1 MIPLFIEALTKML
14 SRDLP
19 GKSAQRKMM
28 ITPNRFPT
36 ENQENEGIPATILL
50 LLYPLGGKWFFV
62 LTKRSQDLEHHKGQI
77 SFPGGVVE
85 KNESKMNAAI
95 RETNEE
101 IGVDKDVIKII
112 GSLTPFYIPVSNF
125 HISPYVGWTE
135 EKPHTRV
142 QDAEVKRVFSVS
154 INDLVLEKNLKTKK
168 DFFSNKS
175 VKVPYFD
182 LNGETVW
189 GATSMILSEFKFILR
204 NMK

>member
-36 ENQENEGIPATILL
+36 ENQENEGIPASILL
-50 LLYPLGGKWFFV
+50 LLYPLEGEWFFF
-62 LTKRSQDLEHHKGQI
+62 LTKRSQDVERHKGQI

-112 GSLTPFYIPVSNF
+112 GNLTPLYIPVSNF
-125 HISPYVGWTE
+125 HISPFVGWTE
-135 EKPHTRV
+135 EKPNTKVH
-142 QDAEVKRVFSVS
+142 DAEVKRVFSVS
-154 INDLVLEKNLKTKK
+154 INDLILERNLKTKK

>member
-1 MIPLFIEALTKML
+1 ML
-14 SRDLP
+14 RRDLE
-19 GKSAQRKMM
+19 GKSAQQKMM

-36 ENQENEGIPATILL
+36 KSQENEGIPASILL
-50 LLYPLGGKWFFV
+50 LLYPLEGEWFFF
-62 LTKRSQDLEHHKGQI
+62 LTKRSQDVEHHKGQI

-85 KNESKMNAAI
+85 MNESKMNAAI

-101 IGVDKDVIKII
+101 IGVDRDVIKII
-112 GSLTPFYIPVSNF
+112 GNLTPLYIPVSNF

-135 EKPHTRV
+135 EKPHTKV

-154 INDLVLEKNLKTKK
+154 INDLILEKNLKTKK

-175 VKVPYFD
+175 VKVPYFY

>member
-1 MIPLFIEALTKML
+1 MIPLFIEALTERL
-14 SRDLP
+14 RIELP
-19 GKSAQRKMM
+19 GKNAQRKMM

-36 ENQENEGIPATILL
+36 KNQEDEGIPASVLL
-50 LLYPLGGKWFFV
+50 LLYPFDGGWFFF
-62 LTKRSQDLEHHKGQI
+62 LTKRSQDVEHHKGQI

-101 IGVDKDVIKII
+101 IGVDKNVIKII

-125 HISPYVGWTE
+125 HIFPYVGWTE
-135 EKPHTRV
+135 EKPHTKV
-142 QDAEVKRVFSVS
+142 QDTEVKRVFSVS
-154 INDLVLEKNLKTKK
+154 IYDLVHERNLKTKE
-168 DFFSNKS
+168 DFFSEKS
-175 VKVPYFD
+175 VTVPYFD

>member
-1 MIPLFIEALTKML
+1 MIPLFIEALTERLMIE
-14 SRDLP
+14 LP
-19 GKSAQRKMM
+19 GKNAQRKMM

-36 ENQENEGIPATILL
+36 KNQEDEGIPASVLL
-50 LLYPLGGKWFFV
+50 LLYPFDGGWFFF
-62 LTKRSQDLEHHKGQI
+62 LTKRSQDVEHHKGQI

-101 IGVDKDVIKII
+101 IGIDKDVIKII

-125 HISPYVGWTE
+125 HIFPYVGWTE
-135 EKPHTRV
+135 EKPHTKV
-142 QDAEVKRVFSVS
+142 QDTEVKRVFSVS
-154 INDLVLEKNLKTKK
+154 INDLVLERNLKTKE
-168 DFFSNKS
+168 DFFSKKS
-175 VKVPYFD
+175 VTVPYFD

>member
-14 SRDLP
+14 RRDLE

-28 ITPNRFPT
+28 IIPNQFPT
-36 ENQENEGIPATILL
+36 ENQENEGIPASILL
-50 LLYPLGGKWFFV
+50 LLYPLEGEWFFF
-62 LTKRSQDLEHHKGQI
+62 LTERSQNVEHHKGQI

-112 GSLTPFYIPVSNF
+112 GNLTPLYIPVSNF

-135 EKPHTRV
+135 EKPHTKV

-154 INDLVLEKNLKTKK
+154 INDLILERNLKTKK

>member
-28 ITPNRFPT
+28 ITPNRFPI
-36 ENQENEGIPATILL
+36 ENQENEGIPASILL
-50 LLYPLGGKWFFV
+50 LLYPLGGKWFFF

-112 GSLTPFYIPVSNF
+112 GTLTPLYVPVSNF

-135 EKPHTRV
+135 EKPHTKV
-142 QDAEVKRVFSVS
+142 QGSEVKRVFSVS
-154 INDLVLEKNLKTKK
+154 INDLILEKNLKTKK

-175 VKVPYFD
+175 VRVPYFD

>member
-1 MIPLFIEALTKML
+1 
-14 SRDLP
+14 
-19 GKSAQRKMM
+19 MM

-36 ENQENEGIPATILL
+36 KNQEDEGIPASVLL
-50 LLYPLGGKWFFV
+50 LLYPFDGGWFFF
-62 LTKRSQDLEHHKGQI
+62 LTKRSQDVEHHKGQI

-125 HISPYVGWTE
+125 HIFPYVGWTE
-135 EKPHTRV
+135 EKPHTKV
-142 QDAEVKRVFSVS
+142 QNTEVKRVFSVS
-154 INDLVLEKNLKTKK
+154 INDLVLERNLKTKE
-168 DFFSNKS
+168 DFFSKKS
-175 VKVPYFD
+175 VTVPYFD

>member
-36 ENQENEGIPATILL
+36 ENQENEGIPASILL
-50 LLYPLGGKWFFV
+50 LLYPLGGKWFFF

-112 GSLTPFYIPVSNF
+112 GTLTPLYVPVSNF

-135 EKPHTRV
+135 EKPHTKV
-142 QDAEVKRVFSVS
+142 QDAEVNRVFSVS

-168 DFFSNKS
+168 DVFSNKS

>member
-1 MIPLFIEALTKML
+1 MIPLFIESLTKRL
-14 SRDLP
+14 NRDLP
-19 GKSAQRKMM
+19 GKNAQQKMM
-28 ITPNRFPT
+28 IVPNQFPMQ
-36 ENQENEGIPATILL
+36 NQEDGGIPASVLL
-50 LLYPLGGKWFFV
+50 LLYPFDENWFFF
-62 LTKRSQDLEHHKGQI
+62 LTKRSQDVEHHKGQI
-77 SFPGGVVE
+77 SFPGGVIE

-125 HISPYVGWTE
+125 HIFPYVGWTE
-135 EKPHTRV
+135 EKPHTKV
-142 QDAEVKRVFSVS
+142 QNTEVKRVFSVS
-154 INDLVLEKNLKTKK
+154 INDLVLERNLKIKE
-168 DFFSNKS
+168 DFFSKKS
-175 VKVPYFD
+175 VTVPYFD

>member
-36 ENQENEGIPATILL
+36 ENQENEGIPASILL
-50 LLYPLGGKWFFV
+50 LLYPLGGKWFFF
-62 LTKRSQDLEHHKGQI
+62 LTKRSQNVEHHKGQI

-101 IGVDKDVIKII
+101 IGVDKDAIKII

-135 EKPHTRV
+135 EKPHTKV
-142 QDAEVKRVFSVS
+142 QDAEVNRVFSVS
-154 INDLVLEKNLKTKK
+154 INDLVLERNLKTKE
-168 DFFSNKS
+168 DFYSNKS

>member
-28 ITPNRFPT
+28 ITPNRFPI
-36 ENQENEGIPATILL
+36 ENQENEGIPASILL
-50 LLYPLGGKWFFV
+50 LLYPLGGKWFFF

-101 IGVDKDVIKII
+101 IGVNKDVIKII
-112 GSLTPFYIPVSNF
+112 GSLTPLYIPVSNF

-142 QDAEVKRVFSVS
+142 QDTEVKRVFSVS

-204 NMK
+204 DMK

>member
-14 SRDLP
+14 KTDLE
-19 GKSAQRKMM
+19 GKSAQQKMM

-36 ENQENEGIPATILL
+36 KSQENEGIPASILL
-50 LLYPLGGKWFFV
+50 LLYPLEGEWFFF
-62 LTKRSQDLEHHKGQI
+62 LTKRSQDVEHHKGQI

-85 KNESKMNAAI
+85 MNESKMNAAI

-112 GSLTPFYIPVSNF
+112 GNLTPLYIPVSNF

-135 EKPHTRV
+135 EKPHTKV

-168 DFFSNKS
+168 DVFSNKA

-204 NMK
+204 DMK

>member
-1 MIPLFIEALTKML
+1 MIPLFIESLTKRL
-14 SRDLP
+14 RRDLP

-28 ITPNRFPT
+28 ITPNRFPK
-36 ENQENEGIPATILL
+36 ENQENDGIPASILL
-50 LLYPLGGKWFFV
+50 LLYPLEEKWFFF
-62 LTKRSQDLEHHKGQI
+62 LTKRSQNVEHHKGQI
-77 SFPGGVVE
+77 SFPGGVVK

-101 IGVDKDVIKII
+101 IGVDKDLIKII

-135 EKPHTRV
+135 EKPHTKV

>member
-1 MIPLFIEALTKML
+1 MIPLFIEALAKRL
-14 SRDLP
+14 RKDLP

-28 ITPNRFPT
+28 ITPNRFPK
-36 ENQENEGIPATILL
+36 ENQIDEGIPASILL
-50 LLYPLGGKWFFV
+50 LLYPFGGEWFFF
-62 LTKRSQDLEHHKGQI
+62 LTKRSQNVEHHKGQI
-77 SFPGGVVE
+77 SFPGGVVK

-101 IGVDKDVIKII
+101 IGVDKDVIKVI

-125 HISPYVGWTE
+125 HVYPYVGWTE
-135 EKPHTRV
+135 KKPHTKV

-154 INDLVLEKNLKTKK
+154 INDLVFENNLKSKR

-175 VKVPYFD
+175 FEVPYFY

-204 NMK
+204 NIK

>member
-36 ENQENEGIPATILL
+36 ENQESEGIPASILL
-50 LLYPLGGKWFFV
+50 LLYPIEGEWFFF

-101 IGVDKDVIKII
+101 IGVDKDVIKVI

-135 EKPHTRV
+135 EKPHTKV
-142 QDAEVKRVFSVS
+142 QDSEVKRVFSVS

>member
-1 MIPLFIEALTKML
+1 MIPLFIEALIERL
-14 SRDLP
+14 RIELP
-19 GKSAQRKMM
+19 GKNAQRKMM

-36 ENQENEGIPATILL
+36 KNQEDEGIPASVLL
-50 LLYPLGGKWFFV
+50 LLYPFDGGWFFF
-62 LTKRSQDLEHHKGQI
+62 LTKRSQDVEHHKGQI

-125 HISPYVGWTE
+125 HIFPYVGWAE
-135 EKPHTRV
+135 EKPHTKV
-142 QDAEVKRVFSVS
+142 QDTEVKRVFSVS
-154 INDLVLEKNLKTKK
+154 INDLVLERNLKTKE
-168 DFFSNKS
+168 DFFSKKS
-175 VKVPYFD
+175 VTVPYFD

>member
-1 MIPLFIEALTKML
+1 MIPLFIEALTKRL
-14 SRDLP
+14 RTNLP

-28 ITPNRFPT
+28 IIPNQFPT
-36 ENQENEGIPATILL
+36 ENQENEGIPASILL
-50 LLYPLGGKWFFV
+50 LLYPLEGEWFFF
-62 LTKRSQDLEHHKGQI
+62 LTKRSQNVEHHKGQI

-85 KNESKMNAAI
+85 KNESKINAAI

-135 EKPHTRV
+135 KKPHTKV

-154 INDLVLEKNLKTKK
+154 INDLVLERNLKTKK

>member
-14 SRDLP
+14 RRDLE
-19 GKSAQRKMM
+19 GKSAQQKMM
-28 ITPNRFPT
+28 ITPNRFPS
-36 ENQENEGIPATILL
+36 ENQENEGIPASILL
-50 LLYPLGGKWFFV
+50 LLYPLEGEWFFF
-62 LTKRSQDLEHHKGQI
+62 LTKRSQDVEHHKGQI

-85 KNESKMNAAI
+85 KNESKMNTAI

-112 GSLTPFYIPVSNF
+112 GNLTPLYIPVSNF
-125 HISPYVGWTE
+125 HISPFVGWTE
-135 EKPHTRV
+135 EKPHTKV
-142 QDAEVKRVFSVS
+142 HDAEVKRVFSVS
-154 INDLVLEKNLKTKK
+154 INDLILERNLKTKK

>member
-36 ENQENEGIPATILL
+36 ENQENEGIPASILL
-50 LLYPLGGKWFFV
+50 LLYPIEEEWFFF

-112 GSLTPFYIPVSNF
+112 GNLTPLYIPVSNF

-135 EKPHTRV
+135 EKPHTKV

-154 INDLVLEKNLKTKK
+154 INDLILERNLKTKK
-168 DFFSNKS
+168 DFSSNKS

>member
-36 ENQENEGIPATILL
+36 ENQENEGIPASILL
-50 LLYPLGGKWFFV
+50 LLYPLEGEWFFF
-62 LTKRSQDLEHHKGQI
+62 LTKRSQDVEHHKGQI

-112 GSLTPFYIPVSNF
+112 GNLTPLYIPVSNF

-135 EKPHTRV
+135 EKPHTKV
-142 QDAEVKRVFSVS
+142 QDAEVK
-154 INDLVLEKNLKTKK
+154 
-168 DFFSNKS
+168 
-175 VKVPYFD
+175 
-182 LNGETVW
+182 
-189 GATSMILSEFKFILR
+189 LSLIHI
-204 NMK
+204 

>member
-1 MIPLFIEALTKML
+1 MIPLFIEALTERL
-14 SRDLP
+14 RIDLP
-19 GKSAQRKMM
+19 GKNAQRKMM

-36 ENQENEGIPATILL
+36 KNQEDEGIPASVLL
-50 LLYPLGGKWFFV
+50 LLYPFDGGWFFF
-62 LTKRSQDLEHHKGQI
+62 LTKRSQDVEHHKGQI

-125 HISPYVGWTE
+125 HIFPYVGWTE
-135 EKPHTRV
+135 EKPHTKV
-142 QDAEVKRVFSVS
+142 QDTEVKRVFSVS
-154 INDLVLEKNLKTKK
+154 INDLVLERNLKIKE
-168 DFFSNKS
+168 DFFSKKS
-175 VKVPYFD
+175 VTVPYFD

>member
-14 SRDLP
+14 RRDLE
-19 GKSAQRKMM
+19 GKSAQQKMM

-36 ENQENEGIPATILL
+36 ENQENEGIPASILL
-50 LLYPLGGKWFFV
+50 LLYPLEGEWFFF
-62 LTKRSQDLEHHKGQI
+62 LTKRSQDVERHKGQI

-112 GSLTPFYIPVSNF
+112 GNLTPLYIPVSNF
-125 HISPYVGWTE
+125 HILPYVGWTE
-135 EKPHTRV
+135 EKPHTKV

-154 INDLVLEKNLKTKK
+154 INDLILERNLKTKK

>member
-36 ENQENEGIPATILL
+36 ENQENEGIPASILL
-50 LLYPLGGKWFFV
+50 LLYPLEGEWFFF
-62 LTKRSQDLEHHKGQI
+62 LTKRSQDVEHHKGQI

-135 EKPHTRV
+135 EKPHTKV

>member
-1 MIPLFIEALTKML
+1 MIPLFIEALTERL
-14 SRDLP
+14 SIDLP
-19 GKSAQRKMM
+19 GKNAQRKMM

-36 ENQENEGIPATILL
+36 KNQEDEGIPASVLL
-50 LLYPLGGKWFFV
+50 LLYPFDGGWFFF
-62 LTKRSQDLEHHKGQI
+62 LTKRSQDVEHHKGQI

-85 KNESKMNAAI
+85 RNESKMDAAI

-101 IGVDKDVIKII
+101 IGVDKDLIKII

-135 EKPHTRV
+135 EKPHTKV

-175 VKVPYFD
+175 VNVPYFD